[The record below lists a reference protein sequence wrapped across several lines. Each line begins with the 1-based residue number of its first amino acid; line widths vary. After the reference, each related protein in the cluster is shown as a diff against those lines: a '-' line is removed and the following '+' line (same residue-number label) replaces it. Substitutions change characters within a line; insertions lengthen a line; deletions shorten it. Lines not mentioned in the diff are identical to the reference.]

1 MQLNKWGVLGL
12 AGALLISY
20 NATQPGLLQL
30 RNNDN
35 HLKDPLTHKP
45 TAKRE
50 GYAES
55 LVWLDRLANSSSEN
69 GTDIDPKTQTIRGT
83 GHVKLNFSVLSSL
96 MVAGLASGFRSQVA
110 NLLWMKSDEYWHEGL
125 FTRQVPLMEAVVT
138 LDPQFIDAWSTAG
151 WHWAYNIYADVPS
164 NPDYKAKGDKAIR
177 MAQDNAVETGI
188 DYLDRGSAMN
198 PDTYRLWFE
207 YGWTRAEKA
216 GYYDDKTLELYREA
230 RKQTDARTVEVTGK
244 TGQPVK
250 ENNGLDVLGRT
261 IGHLLERIPRFPK
274 ALDHYAG
281 DLMGIKADSLDRKM
295 LDANGKY
302 WGLYGTDYPVIGE
315 VYTKGD
321 AVTKAQVKALVPDV
335 ETLIAAYAVRQKIAG
350 QPGRDQPVG
359 AYISITARYMPAQ
372 ALADKG
378 DLQGAIDTIT
388 GVMKAEP
395 QYHLQKLPVMAKIY
409 ELRGDA
415 PAAIQGQLQAQR
427 ENEATS
433 SQELGLHF
441 LATLADKATQT
452 AIQKGNA
459 KAEKNFAK
467 LAYKTWYRSRSRNA
481 LDFYA
486 LRQTHLYE
494 DKYNFTAPADIIKE
508 IKDSRQKGVPDASP
522 KDAPSIG
529 SYY

>member
-1 MQLNKWGVLGL
+1 M
-12 AGALLISY
+12 
-20 NATQPGLLQL
+20 
-30 RNNDN
+30 
-35 HLKDPLTHKP
+35 
-45 TAKRE
+45 
-50 GYAES
+50 
-55 LVWLDRLANSSSEN
+55 
-69 GTDIDPKTQTIRGT
+69 
-83 GHVKLNFSVLSSL
+83 
-96 MVAGLASGFRSQVA
+96 
-110 NLLWMKSDEYWHEGL
+110 
-125 FTRQVPLMEAVVT
+125 
-138 LDPQFIDAWSTAG
+138 
-151 WHWAYNIYADVPS
+151 
-164 NPDYKAKGDKAIR
+164 
-177 MAQDNAVETGI
+177 
-188 DYLDRGSAMN
+188 
-198 PDTYRLWFE
+198 
-207 YGWTRAEKA
+207 
-216 GYYDDKTLELYREA
+216 
-230 RKQTDARTVEVTGK
+230 
-244 TGQPVK
+244 
-250 ENNGLDVLGRT
+250 
-261 IGHLLERIPRFPK
+261 LERIPRFPK

-522 KDAPSIG
+522 TELLALGADHVIVTEEEDLVARVKDITGGKGARISFDPVGGKGLEALAGAAAENGIIFEYGALASEPTPYPLFAALSKHLTIKGYTLFEVIANPAAFQSAKKYVFDHLAAGNFKPRIDKTFPLSAIVEAHRYMESNAQIG
-529 SYY
+529 KIVVTV